1 MSPIFVWIYCSASAT
16 FFWIEKVR
24 AHLAAETWRSGH
36 HIATLRD
43 LLVLGL
49 PGPTTGNKNLVA
61 GRRAPGSEE
70 AKW

>member
-1 MSPIFVWIYCSASAT
+1 MDLLFGKRHLFLDRKSA
-16 FFWIEKVR
+16 R
-24 AHLAAETWRSGH
+24 APRGGH